1 MSPDIKFML
10 EKAEK
15 YCAYQERC
23 LFDVKTKLESWS
35 VNEEV
40 AKKVMRE
47 LIKNN
52 FVNEERYASAFA
64 IGKLRQNKWG
74 KNKIIYALRQK
85 QVPDIYIQIAVDSL
99 DEEEYLSVLKAIISS
114 KRTTEAQTYKD
125 QAKLVAYAQQKGFQP
140 ILAWKVVKG
149 EI

>member
-1 MSPDIKFML
+1 MSPDHTYML
-10 EKAEK
+10 EKARN

-23 LFDVKTKLESWS
+23 LFDVQKKLESWMVS
-35 VNEEV
+35 EEV
-40 AKKVMRE
+40 SKKVLKE
-47 LIKNN
+47 LVKEG
-52 FVNEERYASAFA
+52 FLNEERFASVFA
-64 IGKLRQNKWG
+64 TGKLRHNKWG

-99 DEEEYLSVLKAIISS
+99 DEEEYLGVLKTVISA
-114 KRTTEAQTYKD
+114 KQTPETQSYKD